1 MSEENKAIVRRF
13 YQEVMMEGRL
23 DVLDEIM
30 TADFDDH
37 GDVLFG
43 SPQGRE
49 ALRQAVAAAR
59 GSLTNMSVDI
69 HDMIAEGDLVGLRGS
84 ERAIQQGAF
93 LGVPGS
99 GNQLSWWG
107 MPIFRIVDG
116 RITAR
121 WFNADSLSI
130 LQQLGIA
137 PPTATRFSTPLTG
150 SSQW

>member
-1 MSEENKAIVRRF
+1 
-13 YQEVMMEGRL
+13 
-23 DVLDEIM
+23 
-30 TADFDDH
+30 
-37 GDVLFG
+37 
-43 SPQGRE
+43 
-49 ALRQAVAAAR
+49 
-59 GSLTNMSVDI
+59 MSVDI

-107 MPIFRIVDG
+107 MPIFRVVDG
-116 RITAR
+116 RIMAR

-137 PPTATRFSTPLTG
+137 PPTATSLDPA
-150 SSQW
+150 SSGRPM